1 MFKMK
6 LILIFVLLVGLVGCK
21 SNKTSNVNSTNTKE
35 SAELVALEKVENS
48 NKTLDDITEP
58 LKVAE
63 LEAVKNES
71 SASIFGI
78 WRVISILKSK
88 KIIDLPYEKW
98 DMQLTFEEESGNVG
112 IKSPCNS
119 GGCNYELKGSEISV
133 GGNCFFTEM
142 YCEDE
147 LKNEWEKKL
156 VEVLADQTEVISLN
170 EITLKLNG
178 STFSVELSR
187 I

>member
-1 MFKMK
+1 MFKLK
-6 LILIFVLLVGLVGCK
+6 FILFFVCIVGLVGCK
-21 SNKTSNVNSTNTKE
+21 SNKTSNANSTNTKDSIE
-35 SAELVALEKVENS
+35 VVALEKVENS
-48 NKTLDDITEP
+48 NTILDDITEP
-58 LKVAE
+58 SKGTE
-63 LEAVKNES
+63 LETVQSES
-71 SASIFGI
+71 SASILGK

-88 KIIDLPYEKW
+88 EIIDLPYKEW

-119 GGCNYELKGSEISV
+119 GGCNYKLKGSEMSI

-156 VEVLADQTEVISLN
+156 VEVLADQTEVFSLN

-178 STFSVELSR
+178 STFNVELSR